1 MYVSADIHERYLLHK
16 KKISINSPQTEYDQ
30 CWMWDG
36 GSTEWFHCLACLQ
49 EWKFVQV
56 QQIMQ
61 CCEDTM
67 VEVPVLLK
75 SMASWETPHFS
86 YPTQPDLNQCNH
98 MLHHSRAER
107 AHFCLKNSTYC
118 CTEQT
123 EYKSKMCK
131 PLILLHKQIK
141 KSISCQK

>member
-1 MYVSADIHERYLLHK
+1 
-16 KKISINSPQTEYDQ
+16 
-30 CWMWDG
+30 MWDGAG
-36 GSTEWFHCLACLQ
+36 GSTEWFYCLACPQ
-49 EWKFVQV
+49 ERKFVQV

-75 SMASWETPHFS
+75 SKASWETPHFS

-107 AHFCLKNSTYC
+107 AHYCLKNSTYC
-118 CTEQT
+118 YTGQT

-131 PLILLHKQIK
+131 PLIPLHKQIK
-141 KSISCQK
+141 KSISCQKWLQKLHKMYIPNQSAT